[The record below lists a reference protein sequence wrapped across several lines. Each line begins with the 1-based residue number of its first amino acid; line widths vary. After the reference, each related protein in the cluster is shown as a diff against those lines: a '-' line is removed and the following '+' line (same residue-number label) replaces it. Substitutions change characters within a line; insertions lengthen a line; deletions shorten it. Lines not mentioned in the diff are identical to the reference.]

1 MSAHQGKQGR
11 PGMLV
16 RVSQE
21 YRSLDKSMIMQQING
36 QAGDERI
43 RTNETNQSQTVQC
56 LSGKPIV
63 MTHSRPSQEVSLQ
76 VGRQNNR
83 VPLQEQIR

>member
-43 RTNETNQSQTVQC
+43 RTNETNQSQTFQC
-56 LSGKPIV
+56 QPSKSIV